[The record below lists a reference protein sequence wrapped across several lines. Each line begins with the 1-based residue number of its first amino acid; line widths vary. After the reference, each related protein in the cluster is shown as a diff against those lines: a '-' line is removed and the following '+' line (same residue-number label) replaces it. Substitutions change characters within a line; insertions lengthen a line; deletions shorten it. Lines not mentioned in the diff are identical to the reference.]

1 VDDSYL
7 LSLCR
12 CKIFEKTGGHCF
24 FQKLFIFVYNENVL
38 LVGNPGETRT
48 GFVQLPLVGEALTG
62 GCSSYYVLLLLLQAN
77 VMGNELL

>member
-1 VDDSYL
+1 
-7 LSLCR
+7 
-12 CKIFEKTGGHCF
+12 
-24 FQKLFIFVYNENVL
+24 L
-38 LVGNPGETRT
+38 LVGNPGEART